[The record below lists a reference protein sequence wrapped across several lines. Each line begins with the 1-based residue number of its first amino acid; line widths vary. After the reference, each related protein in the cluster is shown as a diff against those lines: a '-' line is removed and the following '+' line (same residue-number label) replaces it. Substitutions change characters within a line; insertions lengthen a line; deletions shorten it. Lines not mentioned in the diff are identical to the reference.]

1 MFSKLHTL
9 SILFIF
15 TMAPILGQDGD
26 STEAEDEGGREIITR
41 VDLSFSQEKGNTEYL
56 SKYYSFYF
64 SLIGDAG
71 PLQDTEFSFSF
82 SRSVD
87 RLDGESFMDD
97 QSLILKFDLWANQK
111 LSPFLFFEKSFD
123 KTIGLS
129 DRLNYGLGA
138 KVGTFMGLSLSYA
151 FLAEKETYAL
161 AIIDDIQIIDI
172 SEMEDWELHYE
183 EIAYDT
189 TFDTTYTS
197 IDSTS
202 EFLRHSIRPKFKIK
216 LFDENIV
223 FDYRF
228 YFKPKVEDFNDYLL
242 EHELKISIA
251 TFYELLTVNLNYS
264 HKYNSRYDSEDIL
277 NPDTYEFYKPV
288 DESISIGLSF
298 MF

>member
-1 MFSKLHTL
+1 
-9 SILFIF
+9 
-15 TMAPILGQDGD
+15 
-26 STEAEDEGGREIITR
+26 
-41 VDLSFSQEKGNTEYL
+41 
-56 SKYYSFYF
+56 
-64 SLIGDAG
+64 
-71 PLQDTEFSFSF
+71 
-82 SRSVD
+82 
-87 RLDGESFMDD
+87 MDD

-161 AIIDDIQIIDI
+161 PIIDDIQIIDI

-189 TFDTTYTS
+189 TLDTTYTS

-251 TFYELLTVNLNYS
+251 TFYELLTVDLNYS

-288 DESISIGLSF
+288 DERISIGLSF

>member
-1 MFSKLHTL
+1 MTNHKF
-9 SILFIF
+9 
-15 TMAPILGQDGD
+15 
-26 STEAEDEGGREIITR
+26 
-41 VDLSFSQEKGNTEYL
+41 VDVL
-56 SKYYSFYF
+56 
-64 SLIGDAG
+64 
-71 PLQDTEFSFSF
+71 
-82 SRSVD
+82 
-87 RLDGESFMDD
+87 
-97 QSLILKFDLWANQK
+97 AN
-111 LSPFLFFEKSFD
+111 FLFFEKFLKTSGKDFPFFNENPNLVYFD
-123 KTIGLS
+123 NAATTQKPQSVLDVMIKYYSTYNANVHRGVYKI
-129 DRLNYGLGA
+129 
-138 KVGTFMGLSLSYA
+138 
-151 FLAEKETYAL
+151 AEKETYAL
-161 AIIDDIQIIDI
+161 PIIDDIQIIDI

-264 HKYNSRYDSEDIL
+264 HKYNSRFDSEDIL